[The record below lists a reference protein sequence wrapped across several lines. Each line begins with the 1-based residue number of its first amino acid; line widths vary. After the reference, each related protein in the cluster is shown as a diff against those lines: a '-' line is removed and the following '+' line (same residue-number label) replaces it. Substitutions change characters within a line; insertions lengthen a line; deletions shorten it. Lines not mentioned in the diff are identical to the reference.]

1 MATHAMYKASHEGV
15 EFSAVDLNDVRH
27 VYVAAVPRRGGT
39 LREQALDALRSIEA
53 VIRDEGD
60 RGAITHQSVFL
71 ADVGLVDE
79 CRQVVRDFYN
89 RELPA
94 TSFILQP
101 PCGGGLVAIEA
112 LGVGRGGG
120 EVEIKRMGEKLV
132 VARYGGTTWIHCAQ
146 VVPLTPGASCD
157 AGGSCKLFSLCS
169 QVVPRTPGAS
179 VYDGA
184 TCAFGQVRSL
194 LGRVGLRLEQVIR
207 TWLYLGGI
215 VDDEGP
221 TQRYKQLNHARDDVY
236 GDIRFLAGRLPEGRG
251 RCRSGPAYPA
261 STGIGTEGR
270 GIMISALAL
279 ATERSDVAAV
289 PLENPRQAS
298 AYDYAASYSPRSPK
312 FSRGMALT
320 CGADA
325 MIFISGTASI
335 TSSETQHAG
344 DVVSQTHETLDNIEA
359 LISEENLGRH
369 GLPGLGTSLDGLGLI
384 RVYIK
389 RREDYA
395 TIRSLCEARLGA
407 LPTTYTV
414 ADVCRPEL
422 LVEIEGI
429 ALSRRRTDRPRGV
442 GGPHFRLRQR
452 PLKSTLV

>member
-1 MATHAMYKASHEGV
+1 MATHAMCKASHEGV
-15 EFSAVDLNDVRH
+15 GFSAVDLNDVRH

-53 VIRDEGD
+53 VIRDEGG
-60 RGAITHQSVFL
+60 RGSITHQAVFL

-94 TSFILQP
+94 TSYILQP

-120 EVEIKRMGEKLV
+120 EVEIKRVGEKLV
-132 VARYGGTTWIHCAQ
+132 VARHGGATWVHCA
-146 VVPLTPGASCD
+146 
-157 AGGSCKLFSLCS
+157 

-194 LGRVGLRLEQVIR
+194 LGRVGLRLDQVIR

-221 TQRYKQLNHARDDVY
+221 TQRYKQLNRARDDVY
-236 GDIRFLAGRLPEGRG
+236 KDIRFLAGRLPEGRG
-251 RCRSGPAYPA
+251 RRRSGPAYPA
-261 STGIGTEGR
+261 STGIGTGGR
-270 GIMISALAL
+270 GIMIGALAL

-335 TSSETQHAG
+335 TSSETRHAG

-395 TIRSLCEARLGA
+395 TIRSLCQTRLGA

-429 ALSRRRTDRPRGV
+429 ALSRRRTDRPHGV
-442 GGPHFRLRQR
+442 GSPHFRLRQR
-452 PLKSTLV
+452 PLKSTLA

>member
-1 MATHAMYKASHEGV
+1 M
-15 EFSAVDLNDVRH
+15 
-27 VYVAAVPRRGGT
+27 
-39 LREQALDALRSIEA
+39 
-53 VIRDEGD
+53 
-60 RGAITHQSVFL
+60 
-71 ADVGLVDE
+71 
-79 CRQVVRDFYN
+79 
-89 RELPA
+89 
-94 TSFILQP
+94 
-101 PCGGGLVAIEA
+101 
-112 LGVGRGGG
+112 
-120 EVEIKRMGEKLV
+120 
-132 VARYGGTTWIHCAQ
+132 
-146 VVPLTPGASCD
+146 
-157 AGGSCKLFSLCS
+157 
-169 QVVPRTPGAS
+169 
-179 VYDGA
+179 
-184 TCAFGQVRSL
+184 
-194 LGRVGLRLEQVIR
+194 IR

-221 TQRYKQLNHARDDVY
+221 TQRYKQLNRARDDVY
-236 GDIRFLAGRLPEGRG
+236 KDIRFLAGRLPEGRG
-251 RCRSGPAYPA
+251 RRRSGPAYPA
-261 STGIGTEGR
+261 STGIGTGGR
-270 GIMISALAL
+270 GIMIGALAL

-298 AYDYAASYSPRSPK
+298 AYDYAATYSPRSPK

-335 TSSETQHAG
+335 TSSETRHAG

-395 TIRSLCEARLGA
+395 TIRSLCQTRLGA

-429 ALSRRRTDRPRGV
+429 ALSRRRTDRPHGV
-442 GGPHFRLRQR
+442 GSPHFRLRQR
-452 PLKSTLV
+452 PLKSTLA